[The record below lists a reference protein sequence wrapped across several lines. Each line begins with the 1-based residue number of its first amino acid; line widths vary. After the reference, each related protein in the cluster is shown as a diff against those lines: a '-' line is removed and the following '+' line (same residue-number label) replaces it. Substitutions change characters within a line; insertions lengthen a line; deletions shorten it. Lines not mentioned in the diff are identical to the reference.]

1 MRARRVIATARRN
14 ADPAQVEIKISAH
27 AGEITADTDTRTPI
41 ALARA
46 LQVSFFTTVPIF

>member
-1 MRARRVIATARRN
+1 MRARRVIATARRD
-14 ADPAQVEIKISAH
+14 ADPAQVEIKISAN